1 MSDPIDEKDQTA
13 AAEATEETETP
24 EPEVEA
30 VAAEPVEA
38 DVVDETEAEAEP
50 FDTEEAEEDEELVA
64 GATEDEAEETEEAAE
79 EVAPAAASAR
89 SRPARKPR
97 TAPKPAAPK
106 QYAVIKTGG
115 KQYRVSVGDT
125 IAVERL
131 TAEAGSEISLDE
143 VLLIGGDGSTAIGT
157 PLVPGASVSAQVD
170 DHFRGEKIV
179 VFKYKAKKRYRRRTG
194 HRQELTHLTIT
205 GISN

>member
-1 MSDPIDEKDQTA
+1 MSDPIEEKDQTA
-13 AAEATEETETP
+13 AAEAAEELETP

-30 VAAEPVEA
+30 ETAVEPV
-38 DVVDETEAEAEP
+38 VVDEAEAEAEP

-64 GATEDEAEETEEAAE
+64 EATEDEAEEAEEAAE

-89 SRPARKPR
+89 SRARREPR

-170 DHFRGEKIV
+170 DHFRGEKLV
-179 VFKYKAKKRYRRRTG
+179 VFKYKAKKRYRRRIG